1 MNVSKLFLISN
12 LMLLAVLCS
21 ACDDA
26 DADDGNAES
35 SSSSSGGGP
44 SAYEQSI
51 IALRDCEPTDLVM
64 LSEWVGPAFDPATGE
79 LLAPLPA
86 GHVEAVVNGWAIQ
99 TDEAQQLRVEH
110 GTNVIGDLFTRD
122 GFLGFEGME
131 SVECNLSASHSLW
144 RDEAAMLAFVSGDA
158 HLAAMGAG
166 HTMHTMSA
174 GAHWVG
180 EAREQPPTWREGVDG
195 LTRTLLEE

>member
-1 MNVSKLFLISN
+1 MTKLFFMSN

-21 ACDDA
+21 ACDD
-26 DADDGNAES
+26 DADGAADGDAA
-35 SSSSSGGGP
+35 SSSSGAEP
-44 SAYEQSI
+44 SGYEARI

-64 LSEWVGPAFDPATGE
+64 LSEWTGPAFDPATGE

-99 TDEAQQLRVEH
+99 TEEAAQLRVEH
-110 GTNVIGDLFTRD
+110 AMNVIPDLFARD

-144 RDEAAMLAFVSGDA
+144 RDEAAMYAFVQGNA
-158 HLAAMGAG
+158 HLTAMGAG
-166 HTMHTMSA
+166 HTMHDFSA
-174 GAHWVG
+174 GAHWTG
-180 EAREQPPTWREGVDG
+180 ERREQAPTWREGVDM
-195 LTRTLLEE
+195 LARTLLEE

>member
-1 MNVSKLFLISN
+1 MNVDKLFLVSN

-21 ACDDA
+21 ACGDG
-26 DADDGNAES
+26 DADDGS
-35 SSSSSGGGP
+35 SRGEPSG
-44 SAYEQSI
+44 YEQRI

-64 LSEWVGPAFDPATGE
+64 LSEWVGPAFDPVTGE

-99 TDEAQQLRVEH
+99 TDEAAQLRVEH
-110 GTNVIGDLFTRD
+110 GTILIGDLFSRD

-144 RDEAAMLAFVSGDA
+144 RDEAAMYAFVQGEA
-158 HLAAMGAG
+158 HLAAMGVG
-166 HTMHTMSA
+166 HTMHTAST
-174 GAHWVG
+174 GAHWLR
-180 EAREQPPTWREGVDG
+180 EARDRPPTWREGVDS